1 VVSVTSSSATNSAWA
16 PVTGLIAASI
26 VLIAVSTAS
35 LAYGWIEASSAFIWG
50 SIAASV
56 GCAVCLALA
65 YYRSRAEAASESVI
79 EDPARVRVRPA
90 PSGGPATEEIALFD
104 PDSGMESDHIP

>member
-1 VVSVTSSSATNSAWA
+1 
-16 PVTGLIAASI
+16 VTGLIAGSI

-35 LAYGWIEASSAFIWG
+35 LAYGWIEASSALIWV

-56 GCAVCLALA
+56 GCAICLALA
-65 YYRSRAEAASESVI
+65 YYRSRAEASSPSVI

-90 PSGGPATEEIALFD
+90 HGGGPATEEIALFD
-104 PDSGMESDHIP
+104 PESGMESEHNP